1 MVTPA
6 GREIEN
12 PEQRNPEQSAPGAWL
27 SNTIFVFGLLFVVL
41 FIDVPTP
48 MDCVCPAG
56 VEGGGM
62 DFLRRLFGGG
72 ARRPAD
78 DALHLYVRCSH
89 CGAPVH
95 VRINLRNDLLAEY
108 GDDLVE
114 GYRLSKE
121 IMDDRCFR
129 LMRAE
134 LVFDCNRREL
144 ERTITGGEFITREES
159 EQLTRQ
165 EPNTRPD

>member
-1 MVTPA
+1 
-6 GREIEN
+6 
-12 PEQRNPEQSAPGAWL
+12 
-27 SNTIFVFGLLFVVL
+27 
-41 FIDVPTP
+41 
-48 MDCVCPAG
+48 
-56 VEGGGM
+56 M
-62 DFLRRLFGGG
+62 DFLRRLLRAGDH
-72 ARRPAD
+72 RPAD

-114 GYRLSKE
+114 GYRLIKE

-134 LVFDCNRREL
+134 LVFDRNRREL
-144 ERTITGGEFITREES
+144 ERTITGGAFITREEY
-159 EQLTRQ
+159 ERLTRQ
-165 EPNTRPD
+165 EQSPRPE